1 LVLAARRADGVRRL
15 PARAT
20 SGSLLVFALDRRTHG
35 FGLIVHFIT
44 FVALGGIFGFV
55 GGLFGIGGAFLAIP
69 VLGIA
74 FGLNEQTAQGTAL
87 AMGTPNVIV
96 GLWSYSRKARLDWR
110 LAVTLAVT
118 ALPFSF
124 GAARIATLLP
134 SGSLRIAFS
143 IFLVAIALD
152 LARRTFLAQAPQMAA
167 LPWPFATIAGAIGGV
182 FSGFFGIGGAILT
195 VPAMTMF
202 FGQSQVEGQGLALAF
217 AVPTTILTT
226 ATYALASDVDWA
238 AGIPLALGGVAT
250 VSLGVDLAHRLPE
263 RVLRSLFIGFI
274 VVVAVALFV
283 KARITGT

>member
-1 LVLAARRADGVRRL
+1 
-15 PARAT
+15 
-20 SGSLLVFALDRRTHG
+20 
-35 FGLIVHFIT
+35 
-44 FVALGGIFGFV
+44 
-55 GGLFGIGGAFLAIP
+55 

-110 LAVTLAVT
+110 LAATLALT

-124 GAARIATLLP
+124 GAARIATLPP

-143 IFLVAIALD
+143 IFLVLIALD

-167 LPWPFATIAGAIGGV
+167 LPWPFATIAGALGGT
-182 FSGFFGIGGAILT
+182 FSGFFGIGGAIMT
-195 VPAMTMF
+195 VPAMTIF
-202 FGQSQVEGQGLALAF
+202 FGQSQVAAQGLALAF

-250 VSLGVDLAHRLPE
+250 VSQGADLAHRLPE

-283 KARITGT
+283 KARVTGT